1 MGYLACQDTF
11 ICKYQ
16 EIHFILPLTTQ
27 GIYWIRW
34 LRVLKLGM
42 LQAWLIRLQFTLIF
56 LIFPFTV
63 YSSIFRLII
72 DNEKQVQKFLD
83 QWLIELLWTSYS
95 CGRKRTIVISCHLC
109 IPAERASP
117 FSARKQNFQA
127 SLWLTQ
133 LFAHQQWSGEECH
146 VLINQRILKPVTT
159 LRRVG
164 LNRLAY

>member
-16 EIHFILPLTTQ
+16 EIDFILPLTTQ

-42 LQAWLIRLQFTLIF
+42 LQAWLIRLQVTLIF
-56 LIFPFTV
+56 LILPFPV

-83 QWLIELLWTSYS
+83 QWLIELLWTLYS
-95 CGRKRTIVISCHLC
+95 CGRKRTTVISCHLC

-117 FSARKQNFQA
+117 FSARKRNSQA
-127 SLWLTQ
+127 SLRLTQ
-133 LFAHQQWSGEECH
+133 LFTHQQWSEEECH
-146 VLINQRILKPVTT
+146 VLINQWIFKPVTT

-164 LNRLAY
+164 LNRLA